1 MAVSEV
7 YYSGRIARKY
17 RHGSGHKRRKS
28 QNSNGG
34 RERSSRHRERERR
47 VGSYNSVLVS
57 YLHILWLVAD
67 VMVFVWCGFY
77 GLASFH
83 GLRIT
88 TKRLTLRLCKNHT
101 FDLCVTT
108 VTEVNLAS
116 HWLECLT

>member
-1 MAVSEV
+1 MRYTIAVELLANTGMEV
-7 YYSGRIARKY
+7 DRKGVKVEIAT
-17 RHGSGHKRRKS
+17 
-28 QNSNGG
+28 
-34 RERSSRHRERERR
+34 EVEREVAGIEKERG
-47 VGSYNSVLVS
+47 GSYNGVLVS

-108 VTEVNLAS
+108 VTGVNLAS